1 MLLVDMSASLD
12 LGSRDYDKRHLVAR
26 LAATFAFSAISN
38 NDRVGLIGFTD
49 RVEAFVPPRSGRKHV
64 LAVVQR
70 LLTHEPTRRGTK
82 PSAALEYLARVAKGH
97 AVAVLISDFVDA
109 VEPAAPLGA
118 SRGQGGDAWDPRFEH
133 ALKVAR
139 RRHDVIPIRVEDPIE
154 LDLPPLGLV
163 AVEDLELLELGGD
176 TVVDLGAGAAA
187 RYRKQ
192 VERER
197 EAFEK
202 LMRKLSLAT
211 VNVRCG
217 ADWQQPLVAYFARRN
232 RRMRH

>member
-1 MLLVDMSASLD
+1 V
-12 LGSRDYDKRHLVAR
+12 
-26 LAATFAFSAISN
+26 
-38 NDRVGLIGFTD
+38 
-49 RVEAFVPPRSGRKHV
+49 
-64 LAVVQR
+64 
-70 LLTHEPTRRGTK
+70 
-82 PSAALEYLARVAKGH
+82 
-97 AVAVLISDFVDA
+97 ISDFVDA
-109 VEPAAPLGA
+109 VGTDE
-118 SRGQGGDAWDPRFEH
+118 GGERTRRFEH
-133 ALKVAR
+133 ALKIAR

-154 LDLPPLGLV
+154 LELPPLGLV